1 MEAISE
7 PAARSRAFHALR
19 HRDFRLLWSGQAVS
33 LIGDA
38 AFLTALSWKTTT
50 VAGSGKLGLVLAV
63 EGAGLLATL
72 LIGGALADRYERRR
86 LMIISDLW
94 RFAAVGM
101 LAVLDA
107 TGHLSFGALIVL
119 AALVG
124 LGDGF
129 FYPAVGGIIPLVV
142 DAPLLP

>member
-7 PAARSRAFHALR
+7 RGSRSRAFHALR
-19 HRDFRLLWSGQAVS
+19 HRNFRLLWSGQTVS

-38 AFLTALSWKTTT
+38 AFITALSWKTTT
-50 VAGSGKLGLVLAV
+50 IAGSGKLGLVLSV
-63 EGAGLLATL
+63 EGVGLLATL

-86 LMIISDLW
+86 MMIISDLW
-94 RFAAVGM
+94 RFGAVGM

-107 TGHLSFGALIVL
+107 TGHLSLGALIVL

-124 LGDGF
+124 L
-129 FYPAVGGIIPLVV
+129 
-142 DAPLLP
+142 